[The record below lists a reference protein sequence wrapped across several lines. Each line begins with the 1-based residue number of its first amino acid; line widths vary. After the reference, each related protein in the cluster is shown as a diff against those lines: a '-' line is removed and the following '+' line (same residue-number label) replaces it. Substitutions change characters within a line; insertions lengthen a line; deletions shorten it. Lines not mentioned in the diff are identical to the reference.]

1 MPTVRIA
8 LSRLRLIEQ
17 GPNLDVKIGFD
28 PEFQPAEPE
37 RAILPEVRLSALVD
51 TGATESCIDSEL
63 AMALQLPI
71 VDRQAIAGVHGASET
86 NVCLAQIHVPDL
98 GFTMYGRFAAVHLAA
113 GALPYSALLG
123 RTFLQHFTLTYEGR
137 RGTVTISND

>member
-1 MPTVRIA
+1 MPTARIA

-37 RAILPEVRLSALVD
+37 RVILPEVRLPALVD

-71 VDRQAIAGVHGASET
+71 VDRQAIAGIHGASET
-86 NVCLAQIHVPDL
+86 N
-98 GFTMYGRFAAVHLAA
+98 
-113 GALPYSALLG
+113 
-123 RTFLQHFTLTYEGR
+123 
-137 RGTVTISND
+137 TISDC

>member
-1 MPTVRIA
+1 MPTARIA
-8 LSRLRLIEQ
+8 LGRFRLIEQ
-17 GPNLDVKIGFD
+17 GPSLDVQIGFD
-28 PEFQPAEPE
+28 PEFQPTEPT
-37 RAILPEVRLSALVD
+37 RAILPEVRLPALVD

-63 AMALQLPI
+63 AIALQLPI

-98 GFTMYGRFAAVHLAA
+98 GFTMYGRFAAVHLTA
-113 GALPYSALLG
+113 GGLPHSALLG